1 MMYDIGVEFD
11 ELYKLVGLMGFSG
24 SELEKMIAF
33 ILHSINEGIR
43 GELNARSKV

>member
-1 MMYDIGVEFD
+1 MYDIGVEFD
-11 ELYKLVGLMGFSG
+11 ELYRLVGLMGFSG
-24 SELEKMIAF
+24 VELEKMIAF